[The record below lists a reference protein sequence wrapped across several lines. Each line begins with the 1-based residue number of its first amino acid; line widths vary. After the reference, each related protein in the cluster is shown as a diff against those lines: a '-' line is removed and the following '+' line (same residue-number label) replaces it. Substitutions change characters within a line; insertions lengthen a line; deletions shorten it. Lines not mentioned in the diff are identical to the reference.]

1 MLFGHLVSFAKQQK
15 AALVV
20 VPLLNEQT
28 GVRLDFQV
36 SMAVRANENDW
47 KRHLNRILKR
57 LKPKIDRILKDY
69 GVPLLDRQRRLIAD

>member
-1 MLFGHLVSFAKQQK
+1 
-15 AALVV
+15 
-20 VPLLNEQT
+20 
-28 GVRLDFQV
+28 
-36 SMAVRANENDW
+36 MAVRVNENDW

>member
-1 MLFGHLVSFAKQQK
+1 M
-15 AALVV
+15 VV

-28 GVRLDFQV
+28 GVRLDFRV

-47 KRHLNRILKR
+47 KRRLNRILQR
-57 LKPKIDRILKDY
+57 LQPKIDRILKDY